1 MGYGQVISKN
11 FSAGGTMGG
20 DLTLDGDLV
29 VNGDGSGNYD
39 EIVNGNLTVSSTNK
53 LVLGGDG
60 SDSYIF
66 ESAADKLDLY
76 AGGVQMLQ
84 LLEGGTD
91 YVWSPVD
98 DTIFAMGADK
108 DLQISISSDNVI
120 ISNATSDGDILIKG
134 NDGGSTITA
143 LTLDMGAAGNAS
155 FSADVTV
162 GALLKMPD
170 VTAGKILVGD
180 NTSYQEVA
188 VSGDATL
195 ASGGG
200 VTLAST
206 NTNLTTLAN
215 VTTVGDLDAGSIT
228 DGFTSI
234 DVGSGAITTT
244 GTVTG
249 GQLTVDDVTVN
260 GKVVT
265 MTGSANDT
273 AVFTAGTNGTLS
285 IVTTDTAAAAGNI
298 QITADGTVD
307 IDSAGALTL
316 DSGAGINLEPASG
329 SAILLDGII
338 SIDAGVVAPV
348 ATAHDTAGTAISI
361 SSGSTTAGTTSD
373 IAGGSL
379 TFKGGQGKGSGAGGD
394 IIFQTANAGS
404 SGSTLNSLATALT
417 LSDDLS
423 ATFTGSID
431 LAGSIDVDGT
441 ANLDNTDIDGTLVVD
456 GTNISLD
463 SSSTLNIDNS
473 NTSNG
478 VTIGTATSG
487 MPVSIGHSTSETTVN
502 DNLNVTGI
510 LDVTDTT
517 DSSDYTGDTGALRV
531 EGGASIAKKV
541 FVGTDLAVEGTS
553 NLDAVDIDG
562 AVQID
567 NTVSVG
573 VNDTGYDVKFFGAAA
588 GSYMLWDEDQNTLEV
603 SGTIQTADLVLNNDR
618 GHYKIVEEE
627 DYLSIKNEKT
637 GKLYKLWY

>member
-84 LLEGGTD
+84 LLEGSTD

-98 DTIFAMGADK
+98 ATIFAMGADK
-108 DLQISISSDNVI
+108 DLQIYHDGSHNYIDAVSGDQDIIFKGTDDSSD
-120 ISNATSDGDILIKG
+120 
-134 NDGGSTITA
+134 ITA
-143 LTLDMGAAGNAS
+143 LTLDMSEAGAATFNS
-155 FSADVTV
+155 DVTV

-180 NTSYQEVA
+180 NTSYQEIA

-195 ASGGG
+195 ASGGA

-228 DGFTSI
+228 DGFGSI
-234 DVGSGAITTT
+234 DNGSSTANFGATTVDSLSVSDGNITNVGDINADSLSVDAAAVGLNIDFGGNTTLNKISLTDNLADALNITESSNSYLKFVTSNSGEKIVVSKALDIDAAVQIDSTLTVGTDGSG
-244 GTVTG
+244 
-249 GQLTVDDVTVN
+249 QDVTFY
-260 GKVVT
+260 
-265 MTGSANDT
+265 S
-273 AVFTAGTNGTLS
+273 
-285 IVTTDTAAAAGNI
+285 
-298 QITADGTVD
+298 
-307 IDSAGALTL
+307 
-316 DSGAGINLEPASG
+316 
-329 SAILLDGII
+329 
-338 SIDAGVVAPV
+338 
-348 ATAHDTAGTAISI
+348 DTAGDSFVWD
-361 SSGSTTAGTTSD
+361 SSAKKLTITGTDS
-373 IAGGSL
+373 
-379 TFKGGQGKGSGAGGD
+379 
-394 IIFQTANAGS
+394 
-404 SGSTLNSLATALT
+404 ATALDVADGN
-417 LSDDLS
+417 LVVADN
-423 ATFTGSID
+423 ID
-431 LAGSIDVDGT
+431 LEGDIDVNGT
-441 ANLDNTDIDGTLVVD
+441 ANLDNTDIDGTLAVD
-456 GTNISLD
+456 GATISLD
-463 SSSTLNIDNS
+463 ATTSLNIDNS
-473 NTSNG
+473 NTTNG

-487 MPVSIGHSTSETTVN
+487 MPVSIGHTSSITTIN
-502 DNLNVTGI
+502 DEVDITGTVDI
-510 LDVTDTT
+510 NDTT
-517 DSSDYTGDTGALRV
+517 DSSSKTTGALKV
-531 EGGASIAKKV
+531 DGGVGIALKL
-541 FVGTDLAVEGTS
+541 FVGTDLDVDGTA

-573 VNDTGYDVKFFGAAA
+573 VNDTGHDVKFFGATA
-588 GSYMLWDEDQNTLEV
+588 GSYMLWDEDQDTLEIKN
-603 SGTIQTADLVLNNDR
+603 GTLQTADLVLNNER

-637 GKLYKLWY
+637 GKLYKFVLEEIDGD